1 MAGNSNSGRRRTP
14 SALHLINGNPSKLP
28 AAQLK
33 GGAKNG
39 AVPPAALPECPT
51 FLTAPAK
58 AEWKR
63 IIGDLALMGN
73 VARVDRAE
81 LAVYCQAFADW
92 KFFREKIK
100 AAQGDAGYI
109 ETTPS
114 GYKQISSWMQNA
126 NRAEERMHKAGA
138 SFGMNPSARATHD
151 WRAPQ
156 GELFPTEERDA
167 ADRFFGAN

>member
-1 MAGNSNSGRRRTP
+1 MAGNQNSGRRKTP
-14 SALHLINGNPSKLP
+14 AALHLINGNPSKLP
-28 AAQLK
+28 ASQLL
-33 GGAKNG
+33 GAGAKG
-39 AVPPAALPECPT
+39 AVPPSALPECPT

-81 LAVYCQAFADW
+81 LAVYCQAYADW
-92 KFFREKIK
+92 KFFREQIK
-100 AAQGDAGYI
+100 KAHKDSGYV

-114 GYKQISSWMQNA
+114 GYKQISVWMQNA

-138 SFGMNPSARATHD
+138 SFGMNPSARAAHD

-156 GELFPTEERDA
+156 GELFATEERDA
-167 ADRFFGAN
+167 RDRFFD